1 MRGVSHNEL
10 YLSTFFE
17 RQISRHLQYK
27 PFKSTPLTE
36 IRPYN
41 RCVLKEQIKV
51 ISTEITAL
59 NAVIKNLHMSAE
71 ALKAFSKKKAVNALH
86 TELGADSDS
95 ARSASFG

>member
-1 MRGVSHNEL
+1 M
-10 YLSTFFE
+10 
-17 RQISRHLQYK
+17 
-27 PFKSTPLTE
+27 
-36 IRPYN
+36 
-41 RCVLKEQIKV
+41 